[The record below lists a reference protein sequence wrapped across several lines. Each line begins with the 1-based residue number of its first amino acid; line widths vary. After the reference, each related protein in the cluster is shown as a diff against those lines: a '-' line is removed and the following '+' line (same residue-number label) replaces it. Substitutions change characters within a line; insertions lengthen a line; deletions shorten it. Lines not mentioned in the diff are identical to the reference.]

1 MTAIWTTVG
10 RNLVAGAVQSASNT
24 AAMTYIALSPG
35 CGVLASA
42 LNLGNS
48 YTSLT
53 LTANVPVSL
62 AAGQTLVLTDGTN
75 TQTVVTSGSVTGGTT
90 TAIPVV
96 AFVASANL
104 AINVTGVAPQ
114 PRTNDVSLYNETL
127 RAAAYAGGAGAAP
140 GETLTQGYFDGTQAS
155 GVYMMVG
162 YFGGSTASSTL
173 ASGTL
178 MVEDIQYWNHTI
190 NIDTMSYVADSTV

>member
-1 MTAIWTTVG
+1 MTAIWTAAG
-10 RNLVAGAVQSASNT
+10 RNLVAGAVQSTSNMC
-24 AAMTYIALSPG
+24 AMSYIAISTG
-35 CGVLASA
+35 CGTLATA
-42 LNLGNS
+42 LSLGTS

-53 LTANVPVSL
+53 LNANVPVSL

-96 AFVASANL
+96 AFVASANF

-114 PRTNDVSLYNETL
+114 PQASDISLYNETL
-127 RAAAYAGGAGAAP
+127 RLAAFPGGAGAAP
-140 GETLTQGYFDGTQAS
+140 GESLTQGYFDGTQAS
-155 GVYMMVG
+155 GIYVLVG
-162 YFGGSTASSTL
+162 YFGGASATATL
-173 ASGTL
+173 GSGTL
-178 MVEDIQYWNHTI
+178 MAADIQYWNHTI